1 VKKLL
6 VLVLASCAGDIDA
19 QWQLAHERIIAVRA
33 TPPHILAGTTSV
45 LDVFVGHVGSGVQVE
60 PPSDAEVLSPISLT
74 GIIGNDNAT
83 VTAPGETELDQVRGD
98 LGLGSDDPVPVEI
111 QITADGFQA
120 LKTVYIGDSADNP
133 TFTNMMIDG
142 SAAPDPSASVI
153 VPLDTDV
160 PLSIDDDPTNFNINW
175 LTSCGTMNDFDLND
189 AFVNVAPTDTQ
200 TGQLGIV
207 MRDQSGGVVWAY
219 WAMATQ
225 Q

>member
-6 VLVLASCAGDIDA
+6 VLVLASCTGDIDA

-33 TPPHILAGTTSV
+33 TPPHVLPGATST

-74 GIIGNDNAT
+74 TILGADNVT
-83 VTAPGETELDQVRGD
+83 ITAPGLTQLDQVRSD

-133 TFTNMMIDG
+133 TFTNLMIDG
-142 SAAPDPSASVI
+142 SDSPDPSTTI
-153 VPLDTDV
+153 VV
-160 PLSIDDDPTNFNINW
+160 PQSTNIALHVDNDPTTYNINW

-189 AFVNVAPTDTQ
+189 AFINVAPTDTQ
-200 TGQLGIV
+200 DGQLAIV
-207 MRDQSGGVVWAY
+207 MRDQSAGVAWQFWPIIA
-219 WAMATQ
+219 Q
-225 Q
+225 

>member
-1 VKKLL
+1 MKKLL

-111 QITADGFQA
+111 QITADGFEA

-133 TFTNMMIDG
+133 TFTNLMIDG
-142 SAAPDPSASVI
+142 SDSPDPSTTI
-153 VPLDTDV
+153 VVAQNTNIPLHVDN
-160 PLSIDDDPTNFNINW
+160 DPTVYNINW

-189 AFVNVAPTDTQ
+189 AFINVAPTDTQ
-200 TGQLGIV
+200 DGQLAIV
-207 MRDQSGGVVWAY
+207 MRDQNAGVVWQF
-219 WAMATQ
+219 WPIITQ
-225 Q
+225 

>member
-111 QITADGFQA
+111 QITADGFEA

-133 TFTNMMIDG
+133 TFTNLMIDG
-142 SAAPDPSASVI
+142 SDSPDPSTTI
-153 VPLDTDV
+153 VVAQNTNIPLHVDN
-160 PLSIDDDPTNFNINW
+160 DPTVYNINW

-189 AFVNVAPTDTQ
+189 AFINVAPTDTQ
-200 TGQLGIV
+200 DGQLAIV
-207 MRDQSGGVVWAY
+207 MRDQNAGVVWQF
-219 WAMATQ
+219 WPIVTQ
-225 Q
+225 